1 MSGARMSSVV
11 FACMDADTLGGIQRV
26 THTVAQGLSDR
37 GHDVHVIGLHR
48 AEIPFRY
55 VEQPGYTRHVIHH
68 TPIGKVSQ
76 RGARRERRMLEGL
89 FHQVG
94 PGFAVLSSP
103 GVVPRLKPLLP
114 ERLLPIGQYH
124 GSYEHARGSWH
135 LRSVRG
141 HYGGLEKAVFLS
153 EHDAWLFSEHALL
166 PNTWT
171 IPNPLPAWPSR
182 TAGLTRRRVLGVGRL
197 EGVKRFDRLISAF
210 AEACRMA
217 ASHGS
222 APQDSAPHSAAP
234 HNALPDGADPQGQV
248 SHSAPPDGAPPDGA
262 DPQGAASRDVPS
274 NGVDAGWELHLIG
287 EGAELERLRAHALA
301 CGVAGQVVFRGT
313 VAASGMER
321 EYLDGS
327 VLGLSSE
334 HEGLPL
340 VIGEAA
346 SYGVPTVA
354 FDVSGGVRSLVLD
367 RETGLLVPPGDV
379 TAFAAA
385 LAALMASTEERRR
398 LGTAARAHVEAF
410 RLDRVLD
417 RWEILFEQVTR

>member
-1 MSGARMSSVV
+1 MSSVV

-26 THTVAQGLSDR
+26 THTVAQGLADR

-94 PGFAVLSSP
+94 SGFAVLSSP
-103 GVVPRLKPLLP
+103 GVVTRLKPLLP

-153 EHDAWLFSEHALL
+153 EDDAWLFSEHALL

-171 IPNPLPAWPSR
+171 IPNPLPAWPSQ

-217 ASHGS
+217 DAQGSASHG
-222 APQDSAPHSAAP
+222 
-234 HNALPDGADPQGQV
+234 
-248 SHSAPPDGAPPDGA
+248 APPGGA
-262 DPQGAASRDVPS
+262 DPQGAASRNALPDADFRS
-274 NGVDAGWELHLIG
+274 AGWELHLIG

>member
-1 MSGARMSSVV
+1 
-11 FACMDADTLGGIQRV
+11 
-26 THTVAQGLSDR
+26 
-37 GHDVHVIGLHR
+37 
-48 AEIPFRY
+48 
-55 VEQPGYTRHVIHH
+55 
-68 TPIGKVSQ
+68 
-76 RGARRERRMLEGL
+76 
-89 FHQVG
+89 VG
-94 PGFAVLSSP
+94 
-103 GVVPRLKPLLP
+103 
-114 ERLLPIGQYH
+114 
-124 GSYEHARGSWH
+124 
-135 LRSVRG
+135 
-141 HYGGLEKAVFLS
+141 
-153 EHDAWLFSEHALL
+153 
-166 PNTWT
+166 
-171 IPNPLPAWPSR
+171 
-182 TAGLTRRRVLGVGRL
+182 
-197 EGVKRFDRLISAF
+197 
-210 AEACRMA
+210 
-217 ASHGS
+217 
-222 APQDSAPHSAAP
+222 
-234 HNALPDGADPQGQV
+234 
-248 SHSAPPDGAPPDGA
+248 
-262 DPQGAASRDVPS
+262 
-274 NGVDAGWELHLIG
+274 AGWELHLIG
-287 EGAELERLRAHALA
+287 EGAELERLRTHALA

-367 RETGLLVPPGDV
+367 RETGLLAPPGDV

>member
-1 MSGARMSSVV
+1 MDEFGAVGMSGTRMSSVV

-26 THTVAQGLSDR
+26 THTVAQGLADR

-55 VEQPGYTRHVIHH
+55 VERPGYTRHVIHH

-103 GVVPRLKPLLP
+103 GVVTRLKPLLP

-153 EHDAWLFSEHALL
+153 EDDAWLFSEHALL

-171 IPNPLPAWPSR
+171 IPNPLPAWPSQ

-217 ASHGS
+217 DSQGS
-222 APQDSAPHSAAP
+222 AP
-234 HNALPDGADPQGQV
+234 HNALPDGADLRGAT
-248 SHSAPPDGAPPDGA
+248 SHSASSDGA
-262 DPQGAASRDVPS
+262 DPQGAASRNAPPGDTDFH
-274 NGVDAGWELHLIG
+274 GAAWELHLIG
-287 EGAELERLRAHALA
+287 EGAEMKRLRAHALA

-385 LAALMASTEERRR
+385 LAALMTSAEERRR

-410 RLDRVLD
+410 RLDRILD